1 MSDKIEKIL
10 NSVKDI
16 KPAEVKPYFYTRLS
30 SKLDTVQNK
39 EAFYLKYERPFL
51 IMLVAVMM
59 VLNLFFITN
68 NDSNANSN
76 FTADIEELY
85 FESNQND
92 IINLTSNED

>member
-10 NSVKDI
+10 NSI
-16 KPAEVKPYFYTRLS
+16 KGIKSAEVKPYFYTRLS
-30 SKLDTVQNK
+30 NKLDTVQNK
-39 EAFYLKYERPFL
+39 EAFYLNYERPFL

-59 VLNLFFITN
+59 ALNLFFITN
-68 NDSNANSN
+68 NDSNTNNS
-76 FTADIEELY
+76 FTADIEDLY

>member
-10 NSVKDI
+10 NSIKGI

-30 SKLDTVQNK
+30 TKLDTIQNN
-39 EAFYLKYERPFL
+39 EAFYLKYERPLL

-59 VLNLFFITN
+59 ALNLFFITN
-68 NDSNANSN
+68 NDSNTNSK
-76 FTADIEELY
+76 FTADIEDLY

>member
-10 NSVKDI
+10 NSIKGI
-16 KPAEVKPYFYTRLS
+16 KPAKVKPYFYTRLS
-30 SKLDTVQNK
+30 TKLDTIQNN

-51 IMLVAVMM
+51 IMLVAIMM
-59 VLNLFFITN
+59 ALNLFFITN
-68 NDSNANSN
+68 NDSNTNSN

>member
-10 NSVKDI
+10 NSLKGI

-30 SKLDTVQNK
+30 SKLDSINTK
-39 EAFYLKYERPFL
+39 ETFYLKYERPFL
-51 IMLVAVMM
+51 IMLVAFMM
-59 VLNLFFITN
+59 ALNLFFVTSN
-68 NDSNANSN
+68 EPKPNDS

-85 FESNQND
+85 FESNQSD

>member
-10 NSVKDI
+10 NSIKGI

-30 SKLDTVQNK
+30 TKLDSIQNN

-59 VLNLFFITN
+59 ALNLFFITN
-68 NDSNANSN
+68 NDSNTNNS

-85 FESNQND
+85 FESNEND